1 MTQPEYSVI
10 VPAYQAADVIGACVR
25 ALAQQTVDRA
35 RYEIIVVDDGS
46 TDATGDVA
54 RETGADRVV
63 HVTHGGPAAAR
74 NAGVE
79 AAQGAIVVFTD
90 ADCEPISEWLA
101 KITAP
106 FADPNVAGA
115 KGVYRTR
122 QTAQIARFTQLEY
135 EIKYVRMASQERIDF
150 IDTYSAAYRR
160 DVFLTNG
167 GFDVIFKT
175 ASVEDQEL
183 SFRLARKG
191 YRLVFVPDAAV
202 YHRHNV
208 TLRHYWRRKFGIG
221 YWKALLLR
229 WHPER
234 AVKDSHT
241 PQTLKLQIG
250 LLGLVGAALAAA
262 LIWPVALWLALIC
275 GLLFFATAGAF
286 LAYIA
291 QRDVPLLVSA
301 PLFLLVRA
309 VALGTGLAGGW
320 LHFLRRPSPRQAP
333 ISGPNRFLKR
343 AMDIVGSVVGLLF
356 TLPLLI
362 ILMILIKLDSKGP
375 VFFLQW
381 RAGENGRP
389 FKIIKF
395 RTMVEG
401 AEDILPDL
409 VDLTVLDSPAFK
421 VPNDPRVTRFGH
433 FLRRTS
439 LDELPQFW
447 NVLKGEMSL
456 VGPRPEEMR
465 VVQLYN
471 DWHRQRLAVKPGI
484 TGPMQVNGRGDLS
497 LEARLELEIAYIRNY
512 SIWKDIVILL
522 RTVGAV
528 FSGRGAY

>member
-1 MTQPEYSVI
+1 MNQLEFSVI
-10 VPAYQAADVIGACVR
+10 VPAYQAADVIGNCVR

-46 TDATGDVA
+46 ADGTADVA
-54 RETGADRVV
+54 RIAGADRVV
-63 HVTHGGPAAAR
+63 CMVQNSGPAAAR

-79 AAQGAIVVFTD
+79 AASGAIILFTD
-90 ADCEPISEWLA
+90 ADCEPTPDWLE
-101 KITAP
+101 KMVAP
-106 FADPNVAGA
+106 FADPDVAGA

-122 QTAQIARFTQLEY
+122 QTAWIARFTQLEY
-135 EIKYVRMASQERIDF
+135 EVKYVRMARQDRIDF

-160 DVFLTNG
+160 DVFLANG

-202 YHRHNV
+202 YHRHNA

-250 LLGLVGAALAAA
+250 LLGLVGLALAAA
-262 LIWPVALWLALIC
+262 LIWPVTLWLALVC
-275 GLLFFATAGAF
+275 ALLFFATASTF
-286 LAYIA
+286 LVYIA
-291 QRDVPLLVSA
+291 RRDTSILVTA
-301 PLFLLVRA
+301 PLFLIIRA
-309 VALGTGLAGGW
+309 LALGAGLGAGF
-320 LHFLRRPSPRQAP
+320 LHFLRRSSPRQAP
-333 ISGPNRFLKR
+333 ISGLNRFLKR
-343 AMDIVGSVVGLLF
+343 AMDLVGSIVGLVLTS
-356 TLPLLI
+356 PLMA
-362 ILMILIKLDSKGP
+362 ILAIAVKLDSKGP
-375 VFFLQW
+375 AFFIQW

-389 FKIIKF
+389 FRIVKF
-395 RTMVEG
+395 RTMVED
-401 AEDILPDL
+401 AEERLSDL
-409 VDLTVLDSPAFK
+409 VDLEALDSPAFK
-421 VPNDPRVTRFGH
+421 VHDDPRITRVGH

-456 VGPRPEEMR
+456 V
-465 VVQLYN
+465 
-471 DWHRQRLAVKPGI
+471 
-484 TGPMQVNGRGDLS
+484 LS
-497 LEARLELEIAYIRNY
+497 LIHISEPTRPY
-512 SIWKDIVILL
+512 
-522 RTVGAV
+522 
-528 FSGRGAY
+528 